1 MPRTCT
7 YRFTNFEDKHW
18 FDACIKRV
26 TSQHIG
32 EEYVDQLDAE
42 PYFVD
47 FMRDAPEP
55 TGEEGDDA
63 DLDAPKVYEAVRS
76 RIKYILHVLCS
87 FSCVHDACVLF
98 FFVCLVLLAALLSV
112 FIINL
117 LANCLLCTS

>member
-1 MPRTCT
+1 M
-7 YRFTNFEDKHW
+7 
-18 FDACIKRV
+18 

-63 DLDAPKVYEAVRS
+63 DLDAPKVYEAVR
-76 RIKYILHVLCS
+76 IKVKYIPVLLY
-87 FSCVHDACVLF
+87 VLF
-98 FFVCLVLLAALLSV
+98 CVCMMHVRYFLFV
-112 FIINL
+112 
-117 LANCLLCTS
+117 